1 MYDNGDAGGA
11 KDIIEDYWSP
21 FNELCNPF
29 ENTKKSRREIVFL
42 SKIVSFEFMLIK
54 D

>member
-1 MYDNGDAGGA
+1 V

-29 ENTKKSRREIVFL
+29 ENMKKSRRGIVFF
-42 SKIVSFEFMLIK
+42 KNYKF
-54 D
+54 